1 MKPYAIQSIGELH
14 QLLELPKPKYPLISV
29 IDFSKIKCYDDQK
42 LEAVTYGFYC
52 IAIKHNFKGKM
63 RYGQQYYDFD
73 EGIMSFFAPNQVVIT
88 EIRDDWDLDGLWL
101 VIQPDFL
108 LGFPLVKDIKKFGFF
123 SYEVNEALH
132 LSEDEES
139 TINELLM
146 TITKESEVPTD
157 SFSQQ
162 IIIKQ
167 IELLLNYCDR
177 FYHHQFLTRYQA
189 NTNFLVN
196 FEKLLEEYFDNDLTE
211 AEGIPKVSYFSEKL
225 NLSQNYLSDLLRTI
239 TGQSTQ
245 QHIQQKL
252 IECAKELL
260 VNSELKVSQ
269 IAYHLGFEH
278 PQSFH
283 KLFKNKTQTSPIEY
297 RESFKR

>member
-1 MKPYAIQSIGELH
+1 MKPYAIQSIRELH
-14 QLLELPKPKYPLISV
+14 QLLELPKPKHPLISV

-63 RYGQQYYDFD
+63 RYGQQHYDFD
-73 EGIMSFFAPNQVVIT
+73 EGVMSFFAPNQVVIT
-88 EIRDDWDLDGLWL
+88 EIRDDWDLNGLWL
-101 VIQPDFL
+101 VIHPDFL

-123 SYEVNEALH
+123 SYEVNEALY
-132 LSEDEES
+132 LSEDEEH
-139 TINELLM
+139 IVNALLV
-146 TITKESEVPTD
+146 TITKESQAPTD

-177 FYHHQFLTRYQA
+177 FYHRQFLTRHQA

-211 AEGIPKVSYFSEKL
+211 TEGIPSVSYFSEKL

-260 VNSELKVSQ
+260 ANSELNVSQ

-283 KLFKNKTQTSPIEY
+283 KLFKNKTQTSPMEY
-297 RESFKR
+297 RELFKR

>member
-14 QLLELPKPKYPLISV
+14 QLLELPKPKHPLISV

-52 IAIKHNFKGKM
+52 IAIKHNFKGKK

-139 TINELLM
+139 TINELFM
-146 TITKESEVPTD
+146 TITKESEAPTD
-157 SFSQQ
+157 SFSQH

-177 FYHHQFLTRYQA
+177 FYHRQFLTRYQA

-196 FEKLLEEYFDNDLTE
+196 FENRLHPSNLFH
-211 AEGIPKVSYFSEKL
+211 SEWISNTL
-225 NLSQNYLSDLLRTI
+225 
-239 TGQSTQ
+239 
-245 QHIQQKL
+245 QK
-252 IECAKELL
+252 I
-260 VNSELKVSQ
+260 
-269 IAYHLGFEH
+269 
-278 PQSFH
+278 
-283 KLFKNKTQTSPIEY
+283 
-297 RESFKR
+297 